1 MGNGSRKKKLPI
13 GIENFEKIR
22 REDFYYVDKTAMIRD
37 LLYKWGEVNLFT
49 RPRRFGKSL
58 NMSMLKSFFEIGC
71 DKSLFE
77 TLEIAKEKDLC
88 QKYMGNFPVISISL
102 KSINANNYV
111 SARAMICAA
120 IGSEAMRFQFILES
134 DLLTDKEKNLYHQLT
149 TIDQTNQEVFTM
161 SDSVLTGSLKTLS
174 NLLEKFYDRKTII
187 LIDEYDVPLAKA
199 YENGYYKPM
208 AMLIR
213 NIFDQAFKTNDSL
226 YFAVLTGCLRVAKE
240 SIFTGLNNLK
250 TFSVT
255 TVRFDEY
262 FGFTDEEVKEMLEYY
277 ELDNRYIEIKNWY
290 NGYHF
295 GNAEV
300 YCPWDVISYCDEL
313 MDDPSMEPKDYWS
326 NTSNN
331 DVIRHFIKKLDNGL
345 TKSELEALLA
355 GETVVREIYED
366 LTYNRLYDTIDHLW
380 SVLLT
385 TGYLTQ
391 RGKMDRNKYY
401 LSIPNME
408 IRSIFTEQIMALFKE
423 ETNTGGKTMKIV
435 VLDGFTLNP
444 GDISWEGL
452 EALGEVT
459 VYERTR
465 PEDIIARIGD
475 AQAVYT
481 NKTPLTRDVFD
492 ACANLRFVGVLATGY
507 NVVDIKAAKE
517 KKIAVTN
524 IPTYGTAAVAQF
536 AIALLLELCHHIG
549 EHSASVLRGEWSR
562 SQDWCYWNYPLV
574 ELAGKTM
581 GIIGFGRI
589 GQETGRIAQALGM
602 KVLAYD
608 EVKYPDRENETCHYT
623 DLDTLL
629 CESDVI
635 SLHCPLFPATQ
646 GMINRKTIAR
656 MKTGVLLINC
666 SRGPLVVEEDLSE
679 ALNSGKVAGAALDVV
694 STEPIREDNPLLAA
708 KNVIITPHIAW
719 APKES
724 RIRLMQIAVDN
735 LRCFIEGRPQNVV
748 NL

>member
-1 MGNGSRKKKLPI
+1 MNNGSRKKKLPI

-174 NLLEKFYDRKTII
+174 NLLEKFYNRKTII

-277 ELDNRYIEIKNWY
+277 GLDNRYIEIKNWY

-391 RGKMDRNKYY
+391 RGRMDRNKYY

-423 ETNTGGKTMKIV
+423 ETIKDGETFREFCNALQTGNVEEVERLFNLYLSRTISIRDTFVKKTLKENFYHGILLGILGFKSGWYV
-435 VLDGFTLNP
+435 KSNKASGDGYS
-444 GDISWEGL
+444 DILIRIES
-452 EALGEVT
+452 
-459 VYERTR
+459 
-465 PEDIIARIGD
+465 EDI
-475 AQAVYT
+475 
-481 NKTPLTRDVFD
+481 
-492 ACANLRFVGVLATGY
+492 
-507 NVVDIKAAKE
+507 
-517 KKIAVTN
+517 
-524 IPTYGTAAVAQF
+524 
-536 AIALLLELCHHIG
+536 
-549 EHSASVLRGEWSR
+549 
-562 SQDWCYWNYPLV
+562 
-574 ELAGKTM
+574 
-581 GIIGFGRI
+581 GIII
-589 GQETGRIAQALGM
+589 
-602 KVLAYD
+602 
-608 EVKYPDRENETCHYT
+608 EVKYAEEEKY
-623 DLDTLL
+623 
-629 CESDVI
+629 I
-635 SLHCPLFPATQ
+635 SACKDALEQIKKGNYALELKEDGFH
-646 GMINRKTIAR
+646 TILNYGIACYKKKCR
-656 MKTGVLLINC
+656 AVLEKEIF
-666 SRGPLVVEEDLSE
+666 
-679 ALNSGKVAGAALDVV
+679 
-694 STEPIREDNPLLAA
+694 
-708 KNVIITPHIAW
+708 KNT
-719 APKES
+719 
-724 RIRLMQIAVDN
+724 
-735 LRCFIEGRPQNVV
+735 
-748 NL
+748 